1 MIDRAHVAWA
11 EAQAW
16 APTCSSCNGG
26 LEHGWCRACDRMHLE
41 PQPGPQ
47 SEFLLS
53 DADVT
58 FYGGAAGG
66 GKTYALLLDAL
77 IRALA
82 TPGWTGLVIR
92 RLRESMKVKG
102 GIWSEALRMFAGS
115 GAEPNHSEMSFTWP
129 NGSSLTF
136 RQALHN
142 DGLFAGPSYD
152 WIALEEMQELDIDVL
167 ILALTRLRS
176 TKGLHPVVRGTMNP
190 KRGHKVV
197 KWLSWYLK
205 PDGEPDRSKSGIV
218 RWFCRHSDTDAFAF
232 GATAA
237 EAEAAAVTPAGRAL
251 SYAFIPS
258 LLEDNPALDRADP
271 DYRNRIKM
279 QGRVRAAQLGR
290 GNWYVG
296 DDGDGPLARDRWA
309 PVVEPLSPIVKWV
322 RAWDKAATRPSEAN
336 RDPDY
341 TVGPLMGFD
350 AAGRFYVR
358 GLAAC
363 REDTPM
369 RDKMIAAVAKA
380 DGHMCQ
386 QVHKQGPG
394 DAGKSDVVHT
404 RPLLAQ
410 AGGLAPV
417 HVREAKDKIERCRG
431 LALALELGMYN
442 GRPVGPLNPRPDDAP
457 FEPRGFILDPDGWL
471 LERYS
476 DAGSHPETI
485 GELLWEHLDPFPN
498 GEHDDVPDALADA
511 YEVGS
516 KAQTPS
522 RAAVASRRA
531 SVYVR

>member
-1 MIDRAHVAWA
+1 
-11 EAQAW
+11 
-16 APTCSSCNGG
+16 
-26 LEHGWCRACDRMHLE
+26 MHLD

-47 SEFLLS
+47 TDFIHCE
-53 DADVT
+53 ADVV

-66 GKTYALLLDAL
+66 GKSWALLLDAL
-77 IRALA
+77 IRAMA

-92 RLRESMKVKG
+92 RLRESMKIKG
-102 GIWSEALRMFAGS
+102 GIWHEALRMFADT
-115 GAEPNHSEMSFTWP
+115 GAVFNHSELSISWP

-142 DGLFAGPSYD
+142 PGLFAGPSYD
-152 WIALEEMQELDIDVL
+152 WIALEEMQEMDIDVL

-176 TKGLHPVVRGTMNP
+176 TKGLRPVVRATMNP

-197 KWLSWYLK
+197 KWLAWYLRS
-205 PDGEPDRSKSGIV
+205 DGEPDRSKSGIV
-218 RWFCRHSDTDAFAF
+218 RWFCRRSDTDAFEF

-237 EAEAAAVTPAGRAL
+237 EAEANAVESAGRPL

-279 QGRVRAAQLGR
+279 QGRVRAAQLGK

-296 DDGDGPLARDRWA
+296 GDDDGPLARDRWEHVVA
-309 PVVEPLSPIVKWV
+309 PVSPIIKWV
-322 RAWDKAATRPSEAN
+322 RAWDKAATRPAPGKKP
-336 RDPDY
+336 PDY
-341 TVGPLMGFD
+341 TAGVLLGFD
-350 AAGRFYVR
+350 AAGRFYIR

-363 REDTPM
+363 REDVDR
-369 RDKMIAAVAKA
+369 RDSLIAATAKA

-386 QVHKQGPG
+386 QVHKQAPG

-410 AGGLAPV
+410 PGGLAPV
-417 HVREAKDKIERCRG
+417 HIREATDKLVRATPIIR
-431 LALALELGMYN
+431 ALELGMRN
-442 GRPVGPLNPRPDDAP
+442 GQPVSPDNPASETEW
-457 FEPRGFILDPDGWL
+457 EPRGFVLDPDGWL

-485 GELLWEHLDPFPN
+485 GELLWEHLDPFP
-498 GEHDDVPDALADA
+498 GGDHDDVADALADA
-511 YEVGS
+511 FEVG
-516 KAQTPS
+516 AAGPGRQVTAGARGS
-522 RAAVASRRA
+522 RYALGR
-531 SVYVR
+531 